1 MGDPLHP
8 TSTSATDAQ
17 VRPPVDV
24 GLNPGNDSLIG
35 RVFGGRYRIEERLGA
50 GGMGTVYR
58 ANQEVVNR
66 AVALKVLH
74 GQSALDEREVAR
86 FRQEAR
92 AVASLRHPH
101 TVSLIDYG
109 ETEDGVFYLV
119 MELVEG
125 RTLREV
131 LSNEAPLPLSRAIHI
146 LSQMAESLAEA
157 HAGGI
162 VHRDL
167 KPSNVLLT
175 EIVGRRDFVKVVDF
189 GIAKVTGPAAAPMR
203 LTGTGLAIGSPRFM
217 SPEQVAAMPVSPRS
231 DLYALGAIFY
241 EMITGRPLFEH
252 MEATQYLIAHLEEAP
267 AWPSVAGESLA
278 GDAVELCMQ
287 CLSKQPSE
295 RPLDALEVLHRLQMA
310 AAMHLLDEH
319 PKPLVDGTDSYR
331 DEALNQS
338 ARERNRP
345 EIAPEFARD
354 TQTTRRESALARPEA
369 LLLPGQHLAVP
380 SSPTVANF
388 EALLP
393 EQDKRGEVVTLLE
406 SERPRSVR
414 PDLQTGVPR
423 ATERRGVASDAL
435 HRGVRSVARRP
446 AWPLTVLLL
455 VAVAL
460 ATRAEPEPVSQVEP
474 SPAAMKSE
482 PLTPPVHEQTN
493 GAPSSASSAKEVQAV
508 ERYLMLVSEPS
519 GALVLVDGEPV
530 GETPIRLPQT
540 RLEALIELRKEGHH
554 ASVLEPGSVRT
565 SERVTVRM
573 RARD

>member
-1 MGDPLHP
+1 MGDPIHP
-8 TSTSATDAQ
+8 TSKSVMDAQ
-17 VRPPVDV
+17 ARLPVDV
-24 GLNPGNDSLIG
+24 GLKPGEATLVG
-35 RVFGGRYRIEERLGA
+35 RVFGGRYRIEEHLGA

-58 ANQEVVNR
+58 ANQEAVNR
-66 AVALKVLH
+66 SVALKVLH

-109 ETEDGVFYLV
+109 ETEDGIFYLV

-131 LSNEAPLPLSRAIHI
+131 LADEAPLPLSRAIHI

-157 HAGGI
+157 HALGI

-241 EMITGRPLFEH
+241 EMIVGRPLFKH
-252 MEATQYLIAHLEEAP
+252 TQATQYLIAHLEENP
-267 AWPSVAGESLA
+267 VWPTVAGESMV

-295 RPLDALEVLHRLQMA
+295 RPSDALEVLHRLQMA
-310 AAMHLLDEH
+310 AAVQLFDER
-319 PKPLVDGTDSYR
+319 PQSARSYSGGDR
-331 DEALNQS
+331 PEAPQQS
-338 ARERNRP
+338 ARERRHTEGIP
-345 EIAPEFARD
+345 GSGRD
-354 TQTTRRESALARPEA
+354 TQTTRPESALAGPGA
-369 LLLPGQHLAVP
+369 LVLPGQYLAIP
-380 SSPTVANF
+380 ASPTVASL
-388 EALLP
+388 EALVT
-393 EQDKRGEVVTLLE
+393 EHDERGELVTLLE
-406 SERPRSVR
+406 SDRPRSLR
-414 PDLQTGVPR
+414 SDLQTGVPR
-423 ATERRGVASDAL
+423 ATSRSGAASEAL
-435 HRGVRSVARRP
+435 NRGVRSVARRP
-446 AWPLTVLLL
+446 VWPLVVLLL
-455 VAVAL
+455 AAVAL
-460 ATRAEPEPVSQVEP
+460 ASRAEPEPVSQIEP
-474 SPAAMKSE
+474 SPAAMKGESPTAPVEERTDGTPALAE
-482 PLTPPVHEQTN
+482 PSTLKPAFE
-493 GAPSSASSAKEVQAV
+493 S
-508 ERYLMLVSEPS
+508 YLMLDSEPS
-519 GALVLVDGEPV
+519 GALVLIDGEPV
-530 GETPIRLPQT
+530 GETPLRLPKT
-540 RLEALIELRKEGHH
+540 RLKALIELRKEGHR
-554 ASVLEPGSVRT
+554 ASVLEPGSVR
-565 SERVTVRM
+565 SGERVTVRM